1 MENCGRLDC
10 PWVPGINHCWR
21 EGRVRGNRAQRWRS
35 RRTDRYAILGSGK
48 QSSIIEAFEDRMP
61 SLYACV
67 TVPMWT
73 DDVAR
78 HMRVKEISQLEIIS
92 RFSPLRIA

>member
-1 MENCGRLDC
+1 
-10 PWVPGINHCWR
+10 
-21 EGRVRGNRAQRWRS
+21 
-35 RRTDRYAILGSGK
+35 
-48 QSSIIEAFEDRMP
+48 MP